1 MSPCVYIL
9 CGLPFA
15 GKTTLA
21 RALADRLGWV
31 HLEVDALNRTRGIGL
46 HGEQLTRQDW
56 IATYRAAYQRL
67 DELLRAEQTVLY
79 DATNVRRA
87 QRQRARQIAARHS
100 ATTYVLYVTT
110 PHAAAQ
116 RRLEQNRHAPSR
128 ADVHDLDFAEVS
140 VQLQPPTADERVLHY
155 NGSEPIAD
163 WIARALP
170 HPAQK
175 ND

>member
-1 MSPCVYIL
+1 
-9 CGLPFA
+9 
-15 GKTTLA
+15 
-21 RALADRLGWV
+21 
-31 HLEVDALNRTRGIGL
+31 
-46 HGEQLTRQDW
+46 
-56 IATYRAAYQRL
+56 
-67 DELLRAEQTVLY
+67 VLY

-110 PHAAAQ
+110 AHAAAQ
-116 RRLEQNRHAPSR
+116 RRLEQNRQGPSR

-140 VQLQPPTADERVLHY
+140 AQFQPPNADERVLRY

-170 HPAQK
+170 HSAQT
-175 ND
+175 NH